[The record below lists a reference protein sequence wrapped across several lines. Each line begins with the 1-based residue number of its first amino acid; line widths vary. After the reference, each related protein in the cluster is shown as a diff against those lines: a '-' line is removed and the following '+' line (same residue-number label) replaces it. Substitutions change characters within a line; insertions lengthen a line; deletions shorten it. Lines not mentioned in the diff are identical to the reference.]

1 MNEYFERQAMKAHVI
16 EKIQDY
22 LVVARFKIIE
32 LTQLLRS
39 EHILKEGYVD
49 PQMDKV
55 SDLESALSRPQKISY
70 FS

>member
-1 MNEYFERQAMKAHVI
+1 MKAHVI
-16 EKIQDY
+16 EKLQDY

-49 PQMDKV
+49 PQLDKV
-55 SDLESALSRPQKISY
+55 TE
-70 FS
+70 